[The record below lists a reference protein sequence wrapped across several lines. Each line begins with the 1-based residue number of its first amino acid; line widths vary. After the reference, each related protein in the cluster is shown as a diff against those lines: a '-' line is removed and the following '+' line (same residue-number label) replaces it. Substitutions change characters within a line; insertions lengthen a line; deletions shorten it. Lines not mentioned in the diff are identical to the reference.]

1 MLCTERVVK
10 RLFVACVLLLATAQ
24 APHAEEIAPPL
35 KSVAV
40 MEFELI
46 DDMREFE
53 SAEVLD
59 AETHRL
65 SLISEELRHEL
76 DQRALYHVLDNAP
89 AADLIAHFKA
99 LQELRECNGCEVEI
113 GKALGADVVIVGW
126 VQKVS
131 NLILNINLK
140 ARDVHTGATLYAHSV
155 DLRSNNDTSWLR
167 GIHYIV
173 NGLAEDQEHLR

>member
-1 MLCTERVVK
+1 MTRRVRRIVCA
-10 RLFVACVLLLATAQ
+10 LLVASAGA
-24 APHAEEIAPPL
+24 AHAEDIAPPL
-35 KSVAV
+35 KIAAV

-53 SAEVLD
+53 SAEVLN
-59 AETHRL
+59 AETRRL
-65 SLISEELRHEL
+65 ALISDELRREL
-76 DQRALYHVLDNAP
+76 HQRALYRVVDNAP
-89 AADLIAHFKA
+89 AADLIAGLTS

-113 GKALGADVVIVGW
+113 GKVLGADVVIVGW

-131 NLILNINLK
+131 NLILNINLRASD
-140 ARDVHTGATLYAHSV
+140 ARTGATLYAHSV

-173 NGLAEDQEHLR
+173 NSVAEEQDHLR